1 MLEES
6 RLPNETTTK
15 VTLEGPSGGSQA
27 MIAKDSRQ
35 RQQPRLQYQSPLSQ
49 SDEEDSIFSGLID
62 DDCLLPP
69 NLVKNHQTRTMKARA
84 RAPANNNIKAFKTGT
99 EVDILRSRVASNGTE
114 EDIFLGVSVSSQ
126 QQLSSL
132 FPRPNESNAITSLLD
147 DGTLES
153 PSIQQP
159 LMCKENNYSK
169 TLIPL
174 PAEPARSTARLPT
187 GAPGLTA

>member
-1 MLEES
+1 MDNMPVDMIFIPKSTSSFKFRRPLWILCIMINGMAIHECREQS
-6 RLPNETTTK
+6 E
-15 VTLEGPSGGSQA
+15 VTLECPSGGSQA

-84 RAPANNNIKAFKTGT
+84 CAPANNNIKAFKTGT

-114 EDIFLGVSVSSQ
+114 EDIFSGVSVSSQ

-132 FPRPNESNAITSLLD
+132 FPRPNKSNAV
-147 DGTLES
+147 
-153 PSIQQP
+153 
-159 LMCKENNYSK
+159 
-169 TLIPL
+169 
-174 PAEPARSTARLPT
+174 
-187 GAPGLTA
+187 